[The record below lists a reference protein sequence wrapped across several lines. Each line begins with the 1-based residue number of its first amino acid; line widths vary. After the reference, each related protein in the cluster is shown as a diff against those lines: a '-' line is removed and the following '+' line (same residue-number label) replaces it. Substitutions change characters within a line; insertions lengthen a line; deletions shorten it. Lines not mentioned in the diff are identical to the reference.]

1 MDLRNREPSHMGPVR
16 ERGRMCKN
24 SERSPWYALDTQSYI
39 FVAAHYFGIIQIQ
52 SRQKDWARQLVVL
65 ASNRNHGEF
74 QKRIWLLIRGGTSI
88 YKQVNASHRGVGD
101 CESSVAIGKCRKI
114 RSPNAGGYVDKRFVG
129 VVQHDPAHGSIC
141 HGPGSDSRCDK
152 GCR

>member
-39 FVAAHYFGIIQIQ
+39 FVAANHFGVVEVER
-52 SRQKDWARQLVVL
+52 RQEDWPRQLVVL
-65 ASNRNHGEF
+65 ASNCDHGEF
-74 QKRIWLLIRGGTSI
+74 QKWIRLLVRCGTSI
-88 YKQVNASHRGVGD
+88 YKQVNAAHRRVRD
-101 CESSVAIGKCRKI
+101 RESSVAIGKRRKI